1 MRRVFLG
8 SALGVA
14 AGALVALSLGVF
26 SELSDAEASPPREG
40 WPPDPP
46 PVASTKQWVFEIR
59 AKDSVPSIVK
69 VTELTLDKPGPTA
82 RVMGRFALEF
92 YIGTEIL
99 DRVRFDVPLTG
110 DVPEQQPGKK
120 RPQFRV
126 NTKLFARMA
135 DQPRAALL
143 RLVDRATGE
152 VQVFLWPPA
161 KDGTLTARGA
171 APAMSASAGPPADA
185 GDGGAADGGKTDGGA
200 GKPDAGKPDAGK
212 PDAGKHQPQEP

>member
-8 SALGVA
+8 GALGVA
-14 AGALVALSLGVF
+14 AGALAALSLGAF
-26 SELSDAEASPPREG
+26 SELGDAEASPPREG

-46 PVASTKQWVFEIR
+46 PVASTKHWVFEIR

-69 VTELTLDKPGPTA
+69 VTELTLDKPGATA

-92 YIGTEIL
+92 YVGTEIL

-110 DVPEQQPGKK
+110 DVPEEQPGKK

-135 DQPRAALL
+135 DHPRAALL
-143 RLVDRATGE
+143 RLVDRATGD
-152 VQVFLWPPA
+152 VQVFLWPPG
-161 KDGTLTARGA
+161 KDGSLTARGSQPA
-171 APAMSASAGPPADA
+171 ASASAGAADA
-185 GDGGAADGGKTDGGA
+185 GDGGAADDGKTDGGS
-200 GKPDAGKPDAGK
+200 GKPDAGK
-212 PDAGKHQPQEP
+212 PDAGKHKPLEP